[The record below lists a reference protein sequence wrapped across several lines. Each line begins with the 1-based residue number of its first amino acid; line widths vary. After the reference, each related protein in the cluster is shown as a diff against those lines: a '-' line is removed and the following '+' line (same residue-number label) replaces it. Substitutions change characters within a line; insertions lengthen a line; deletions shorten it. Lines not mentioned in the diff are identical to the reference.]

1 MSWMAPTEDSESPV
15 TGYFI
20 EKCDLNM
27 LNCWIKVAR
36 VDYDVRSL
44 KIMNL
49 IEGHEYMIRVY
60 AENEHG
66 KSLPLE
72 SDKFKPLRIY
82 GRLFFIGNCCFIGK
96 LRC

>member
-1 MSWMAPTEDSESPV
+1 MDDSESPV

-82 GRLFFIGNCCFIGK
+82 GKFFEESFLMLN
-96 LRC
+96 LVL